1 MSKTS
6 VGNAIGRFLL
16 ALAFLMGGV
25 EFADAQQKEK
35 LSIELDWSP
44 TGMHAGLHLAQQK
57 GWYEAAGLTV
67 QIADGKGST
76 GTIQHIAAGQY
87 DVGFAGLGAMAAGVS
102 NGMPLTSV
110 ACFQR
115 ASDYGLMVP
124 ANSPWQKLQ
133 DLKGKKIAMMSVA
146 GVASFFDPYAKA
158 SGMSRNDFQ
167 IISVDPSVLMST
179 YNTGGSDAAVSTV
192 AFFLPIV
199 ENVRPSKGILMS
211 DAGLNV
217 PGFGFVVRKQDVD
230 AKASALRKL
239 IEVNQKAWAYI
250 LASHEDEGVDAIMKE
265 RTDLR
270 LDRNIMMGQLK
281 AYMRFFDTP
290 ATKGKP
296 IGWQAE
302 SDWVEAIAAMEGVGM
317 VKPGLKPADVYT
329 NKLIAN

>member
-1 MSKTS
+1 MSNRSAASWIKEFLVALT
-6 VGNAIGRFLL
+6 VLL
-16 ALAFLMGGV
+16 AIA
-25 EFADAQQKEK
+25 EPAAAQQKEK

-44 TGMHAGLHLAQQK
+44 TGMHAGLHLAQLK
-57 GWYEAAGLTV
+57 GWYDAAGLAV
-67 QIADGKGST
+67 QIVDGKGST
-76 GTIQHIAAGQY
+76 GTIQHIAAGQH

-102 NGMPLTSV
+102 NGMPVTSI

-124 ANSPWQKLQ
+124 ADSPWQKLQ
-133 DLKGKKIAMMSVA
+133 DLKGKRIAMMSVA

-158 SGMSRNDFQ
+158 SGMSRSDFQ
-167 IISVDPSVLMST
+167 VISVDPSVLMST
-179 YNTGGSDAAVSTV
+179 YNSGGSDAALSTV

-199 ENVRPSKGILMS
+199 ANVRPSKGILMS

-217 PGFGFVVRKQDVD
+217 PGFGFVVRRQDVD

-239 IEVNQKAWAYI
+239 IEVSQKSWAHI
-250 LASHEDEGVDAIMKE
+250 LAGHEEEGVDAIMKQ
-265 RTDLR
+265 RADLR

-281 AYMRFFDTP
+281 AYLRFFDTP

-302 SDWVEAIAAMEGVGM
+302 SDWVEAIKAMESVGM